1 MTLHWEVILTT
12 GRTVTGQTTL
22 TGTTAVSL
30 DTSLTG
36 TSGIVQVSD
45 LYVSQAL
52 NGTLTI
58 HEDSGAGTELGR
70 INIGNLREYRWV
82 VALAPTPSGVNSY
95 IVEAERQMTDLVQPS
110 DEPVLPPRFHGLLLH
125 GLRRKEYEFKD
136 DQTRYLQ
143 ADKDYQHLLGLLR
156 ASLVGSGSMVPGSR
170 VSERSRLGAWFPA
183 DTWS

>member
-1 MTLHWEVILTT
+1 
-12 GRTVTGQTTL
+12 
-22 TGTTAVSL
+22 
-30 DTSLTG
+30 
-36 TSGIVQVSD
+36 
-45 LYVSQAL
+45 
-52 NGTLTI
+52 
-58 HEDSGAGTELGR
+58 
-70 INIGNLREYRWV
+70 
-82 VALAPTPSGVNSY
+82 
-95 IVEAERQMTDLVQPS
+95 MTDLVQPS

-170 VSERSRLGAWFPA
+170 VQERSRLGSWFPA